1 MENRRRRFTGF
12 NFVLPVFVLLAVS
25 CLGAAPLQASI
36 VDACAFGGVAG
47 ETVTRGIVVPK
58 FEGTNL
64 RTVQLQ
70 YGANMAGTYRITVT
84 VRRGSFDGPLV
95 GSPQTAYVFLTPYD
109 MSVSTP
115 VTFDFGGAA
124 VDEDSAITIS
134 HTVSGPGGQVFFDG
148 GMGASVLDP
157 APPPPMVEAYETE
170 DTAPPLSTYRKARVG
185 LTLTQDDLSGGCLP
199 GTTALCIDDVPG
211 DRRFEVK
218 MDFGHGPA
226 LHGPAFAVSTAALGV
241 TNGGLFWFFNQS
253 NPEMLVKVLNACS
266 VNHRFWVFFT
276 AGTNIGFTVHVRDTK
291 TGQVKTYVNADD
303 TAALPVQDIDAF
315 ACQ

>member
-84 VRRGSFDGPLV
+84 VRRSSFDGPLV

-170 DTAPPLSTYRKARVG
+170 DTAPPLATYRKARVG
-185 LTLTQDDLSGGCLP
+185 LTRTPDDLSAGC
-199 GTTALCIDDVPG
+199 
-211 DRRFEVK
+211 
-218 MDFGHGPA
+218 
-226 LHGPAFAVSTAALGV
+226 
-241 TNGGLFWFFNQS
+241 
-253 NPEMLVKVLNACS
+253 
-266 VNHRFWVFFT
+266 
-276 AGTNIGFTVHVRDTK
+276 
-291 TGQVKTYVNADD
+291 
-303 TAALPVQDIDAF
+303 
-315 ACQ
+315 